1 MASSKKSNTD
11 DKTPRWDNMSHD
23 EVVKLAKS
31 QYETIKAKDDEID
44 KLKHHNISLT
54 NDINNNEAVKKAQEE
69 KDALEEKHR
78 VALEQEREKH
88 KKELEFKDS
97 VIRERE
103 VELNSVRDDFTALA
117 KVMQGTLDLAL
128 KTRQANDQRIES
140 FNNQLKQYNL
150 QKMGI
155 NPKQK

>member
-117 KVMQGTLDLAL
+117 KAMQGTLDLAL

>member
-11 DKTPRWDNMSHD
+11 DKTPRWDNMSHE

-103 VELNSVRDDFTALA
+103 VELNSVRDDYTALA
-117 KVMQGTLDLAL
+117 KAIQGTLDLAL